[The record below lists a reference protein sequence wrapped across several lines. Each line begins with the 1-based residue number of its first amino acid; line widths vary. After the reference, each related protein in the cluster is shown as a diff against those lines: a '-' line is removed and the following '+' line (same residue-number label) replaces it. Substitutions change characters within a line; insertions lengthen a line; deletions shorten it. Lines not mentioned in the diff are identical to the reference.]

1 MGRQGVEKS
10 KKLEVHVAFESSR
23 VASECLAQAYE
34 RVVPITRR
42 TIHPGSGSGQALEKN
57 ITQAKQDRTPDLVRG
72 RLWRRVG
79 GAQA

>member
-1 MGRQGVEKS
+1 MGSQEVEKN
-10 KKLEVHVAFESSR
+10 KKLEVHVVFESSR
-23 VASECLAQAYE
+23 VASECLVEAYE

-42 TIHPGSGSGQALEKN
+42 TIHLGKDR
-57 ITQAKQDRTPDLVRG
+57 ITQAQRDRTPDLVRG

>member
-10 KKLEVHVAFESSR
+10 KKLEVHVVFESSR

-42 TIHPGSGSGQALEKN
+42 TIHLEKN
-57 ITQAKQDRTPDLVRG
+57 ITQAKQDRT
-72 RLWRRVG
+72 WRRVG